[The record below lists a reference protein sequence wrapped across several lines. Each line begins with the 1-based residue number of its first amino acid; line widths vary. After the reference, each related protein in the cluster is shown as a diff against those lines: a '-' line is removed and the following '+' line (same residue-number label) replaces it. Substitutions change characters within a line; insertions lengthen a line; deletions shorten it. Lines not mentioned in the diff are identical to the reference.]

1 MKIAKYVSL
10 IVASIT
16 LMFAAILLIQFN
28 DSEKWSID
36 AHQSGL
42 FSQTIN
48 INSNDQPATQKK
60 ILTALAETADHYSLG
75 VIRVDDQVGATGAYR
90 IGVYDPEGVIKFVN
104 RKNQLKS
111 SGITSLSS
119 KRLWSTKSMDTR
131 HLSLF
136 NLMNSSSVVVTSLDS
151 LLNHTETING
161 QYQMATIKKTNFQN
175 MLDFFSKRSGIKEK
189 QLLAQHSFKQHTISI
204 AFNLSL
210 VLFALL
216 SVVSIVFGIF
226 SIYDKNQLVGVQ
238 KLLGYSSFRIV
249 WSHAVNNWLVVF
261 AAFSLEILMLRIAF
275 SQLDNSIYPILFLF
289 QLPLLIVLSLDT
301 LIQFLLVHRQK
312 ATNFIKQNLRSR
324 LLICV
329 VCGLFIFTS
338 GLCVYM
344 LRVIDYQS
352 IQIFLNA
359 KKMQHWQQRND
370 NYVLSEISAGNDSAS
385 FTYQSNKIDH
395 DLQNFYTQIADKK
408 GVFLAASSHFDQ
420 SKAQRQLYQFWG
432 LPNLPSFSLLQLSPS
447 ALKKYHISNNQGQSI
462 KISNQDKTKYYLIP
476 DKFRNNLKYQRFF
489 KKFAL
494 INSTVNPSNKAQVKQ
509 FLDSHPVQIVYYK
522 NTRSFAS
529 WDSSDS
535 RSLKLPIIEVITAAG
550 LDTDNTSNMR
560 VVGLDNLLKLDRK
573 VVASAA
579 FKRAIA
585 NSDLSDN
592 QLVFRSIKDSLLSD
606 RSNYFQLLA
615 AWGSFLFILLLA
627 ILQSIVSLNLIW
639 QSSHEKQL
647 FVQRLLGYSSCHK
660 YRFIY
665 LLISISDLIAFIF
678 GIAFR
683 SSYISFGFV
692 ILFALEMLVIYH
704 SVRKVEFKKISE
716 ELKGLS

>member
-161 QYQMATIKKTNFQN
+161 QYQIVTIKKTNFQN

-210 VLFALL
+210 VLFPLL

-249 WSHAVNNWLVVF
+249 WPHAVNNWLVVF
-261 AAFSLEILMLRIAF
+261 AALDKENRDLVFALLMEL
-275 SQLDNSIYPILFLF
+275 NKKHKT
-289 QLPLLIVLSLDT
+289 IVLVTHDLELASKIPRT
-301 LIQFLLVHRQK
+301 
-312 ATNFIKQNLRSR
+312 
-324 LLICV
+324 
-329 VCGLFIFTS
+329 
-338 GLCVYM
+338 
-344 LRVIDYQS
+344 
-352 IQIFLNA
+352 IQIN
-359 KKMQHWQQRND
+359 
-370 NYVLSEISAGNDSAS
+370 
-385 FTYQSNKIDH
+385 
-395 DLQNFYTQIADKK
+395 
-408 GVFLAASSHFDQ
+408 
-420 SKAQRQLYQFWG
+420 
-432 LPNLPSFSLLQLSPS
+432 
-447 ALKKYHISNNQGQSI
+447 
-462 KISNQDKTKYYLIP
+462 
-476 DKFRNNLKYQRFF
+476 
-489 KKFAL
+489 
-494 INSTVNPSNKAQVKQ
+494 
-509 FLDSHPVQIVYYK
+509 
-522 NTRSFAS
+522 
-529 WDSSDS
+529 
-535 RSLKLPIIEVITAAG
+535 
-550 LDTDNTSNMR
+550 
-560 VVGLDNLLKLDRK
+560 
-573 VVASAA
+573 
-579 FKRAIA
+579 
-585 NSDLSDN
+585 
-592 QLVFRSIKDSLLSD
+592 
-606 RSNYFQLLA
+606 
-615 AWGSFLFILLLA
+615 
-627 ILQSIVSLNLIW
+627 
-639 QSSHEKQL
+639 
-647 FVQRLLGYSSCHK
+647 
-660 YRFIY
+660 
-665 LLISISDLIAFIF
+665 
-678 GIAFR
+678 
-683 SSYISFGFV
+683 
-692 ILFALEMLVIYH
+692 
-704 SVRKVEFKKISE
+704 
-716 ELKGLS
+716 